1 RKPARKPV
9 RGTPRKT
16 TGRTARKPARKT
28 SGGAP
33 RRCSW
38 PRSEAEIRYHDEE
51 WCVPTR
57 DDRLIFEYLVLES
70 AQAGLSWRTILDKR
84 EGYRRAFA
92 GFRPRTVAAF
102 GDADVARLLSDASI
116 VRNRA
121 KILSAINNARRLLEV
136 RREFGTF
143 ARYLWQFAGP
153 LRRPGRASSSPESE
167 AMARDMRSRG
177 FTFVGPLVCYSLMQ
191 AVGMIDDHEPGCR
204 VRGTL

>member
-1 RKPARKPV
+1 M
-9 RGTPRKT
+9 
-16 TGRTARKPARKT
+16 
-28 SGGAP
+28 
-33 RRCSW
+33 
-38 PRSEAEIRYHDEE
+38 
-51 WCVPTR
+51 PTR

-92 GFRPRTVAAF
+92 GFRPRAVAAF